1 MITKSHS
8 INYLKNLLTKRFS
21 RNRNIDVVCDK
32 MLEKIEATP
41 IKNLMASTAEL
52 DALIAVLP
60 LPHAMELIAIL
71 ARRTP
76 GLLEYMHVTV
86 DARKRQAST
95 LFKVLE
101 TFKPSHLEM
110 IRAALESGQIE

>member
-1 MITKSHS
+1 
-8 INYLKNLLTKRFS
+8 
-21 RNRNIDVVCDK
+21 
-32 MLEKIEATP
+32 MLAKIEAAP
-41 IKNLMASTAEL
+41 IKSLMASTAEI

-60 LPHAMELIAIL
+60 LPHAMELISIL

-95 LFKVLE
+95 LFKILE

-110 IRAALESGQIE
+110 VRAALESAQME